1 MNGDDLPSSHGFP
14 LRAVVGGWY
23 GMASVKWLTRI
34 VVTDKPYAGYW
45 QTISYSVWNRKAGL
59 PELRPVTV
67 IQPKASI
74 ARPALGEVV
83 PAGKDYLIRGAAW
96 TGEGKVTKVEVSSDG
111 GRVWAQAHL
120 TGEDKPFCWR
130 TWQLSWLVPEAKGPT
145 KLLARA
151 TTDAGA
157 TQPEKRDPD
166 RRSYMINHL
175 VPVEVIVR

>member
-1 MNGDDLPSSHGFP
+1 MNGEELTPSHGFP

-23 GMASVKWLTRI
+23 GMASVKWLTRV

-45 QTISYSVWNRKAGL
+45 QTISYSVWDRKGGL
-59 PELRPVTV
+59 PELRPVTA

-83 PAGKDYLIRGAAW
+83 PAGKPYPVRGAAW
-96 TGEGKVTKVEVSSDG
+96 AGESRVAKVEVSADG
-111 GRVWAQAHL
+111 GTTWAAAKL

-130 TWQLSWLVPEAKGPT
+130 TWEFAWDVPAAKGPA

-151 TTDAGA
+151 TDASGA
-157 TQPEKRDPD
+157 TQPAARDPD

-175 VPVEVIVR
+175 VPVEVVVR